1 MKKIFLLLLISTLT
15 IKLKSQN
22 SSVPPLER
30 EVTLS
35 ISNESVPFVL
45 NAISQQAAVVFSYSP
60 NVIST
65 TNKISID
72 VKAKSVRHTLNT
84 IFTGTVKY
92 KVRGKYIILQK
103 NDDVAKEDVVVEG
116 YLYDSQTGDKLTNA
130 TVYNKEQKV
139 STLTDEYGYFK
150 LEVPT
155 DASNPELKISKEGY
169 ADTLFSTT
177 SDNLNYLNVEL
188 SSKAKVEETPV
199 LVAPKE
205 EHAKN
210 KIKIPEWLIAK
221 KLLINTKN
229 ISDTLFNKV
238 QFSVIP
244 FVSTN
249 KLLTGSTVND
259 YSVNMTIGY
268 VQGVRKMEI
277 GGIANIVRG
286 DAGVCQLA
294 GVWNIVGGLS
304 YGFQGAGTFNA
315 VRSLKGIQA
324 AGVINFVLDNA
335 ERVQLAG
342 TGNIVGGKFSGFQAA
357 GTFNISRKLKGAQ
370 IAGVVNLTEEAEG
383 IQVAGVLNH
392 ASTIVG
398 TQISGVLNNADS
410 LDGIQVTGVF
420 NRTAY
425 FKGYQVALVNY
436 ADSCDGIPFGLFNF
450 VRKGYHKIELSG
462 DEVFYTNLAFRSG
475 VKKFHTIVS
484 AGIRP
489 ENGND
494 PVWMFGYG
502 LGTTLGKSEKYLFDI
517 DFSSQQVIR
526 GGQFDAQNKIYKL
539 TFALDRKISAKTSIT
554 VGITYNAFIA
564 DTKSKNYSDTFSLLV
579 PYSITNST
587 SSNGY
592 NVKTWIGGKIGIR
605 FL

>member
-1 MKKIFLLLLISTLT
+1 MKKILLLFLISTLT
-15 IKLKSQN
+15 INLKSQN

-45 NAISQQAAVVFSYSP
+45 NAISQQTAVVFSYSP

-72 VKAKSVRHTLNT
+72 VNAKSVRHTLNT

-103 NDDVAKEDVVVEG
+103 NDAIAQEEVVVEG

-150 LEVPT
+150 LQVPT
-155 DASNPELKISKEGY
+155 DNPNPELTVSKEGY
-169 ADTLFSTT
+169 ADTLLTT
-177 SDNLNYLNVEL
+177 QEKQSYMNVEL
-188 SSKAKVEETPV
+188 STKPAELEAQLLVE
-199 LVAPKE
+199 PKDDRG
-205 EHAKN
+205 KR
-210 KIKIPEWLIAK
+210 KIRIPEWLIAR

-229 ISDTLFNKV
+229 ISDTLFSKF

-249 KLLTGSTVND
+249 KLLSGRTIND
-259 YSVNMTIGY
+259 YSLNMTVGY
-268 VQGVRKMEI
+268 VQGVRKFEV
-277 GGIANIVRG
+277 GGIANIVRE

-294 GVWNIVGGLS
+294 GVANVVGGLS

-315 VRSLKGIQA
+315 TRKLSGIQA
-324 AGVINFVLDNA
+324 AGAINFVLEDA
-335 ERVQLAG
+335 GFVQIGG
-342 TGNIVGGKFSGFQAA
+342 TGNIVGGKFYGVQAA
-357 GTFNISRKLKGAQ
+357 GTFNMSNALKGVQVAGVINLSGESEGVQ
-370 IAGVVNLTEEAEG
+370 IAGVLS
-383 IQVAGVLNH
+383 H
-392 ASTIVG
+392 ASRIVG
-398 TQISGVLNNADS
+398 TQISGVINNTDS
-410 LDGIQVTGVF
+410 LDGLQVTSIL
-420 NRTAY
+420 NRASY
-425 FKGYQVALVNY
+425 FKGYQIALINY
-436 ADSCDGIPFGLFNF
+436 ADSCDGITFGLFNF
-450 VRKGYHKIELSG
+450 VRKGYHKIELSA

-475 VKKFHTIVS
+475 VKKFHTIIN

-489 ENGND
+489 EKTSD
-494 PVWMFGYG
+494 PLWMFGYG
-502 LGTTLGKSEKYLFDI
+502 IGTSLGKSEKYLFDI
-517 DFSSQQVIR
+517 DVTAHQVMR
-526 GGQFDAQNKIYKL
+526 GNYFASTNSLYKL
-539 TFALDRKISAKTSIT
+539 TLGIDRKISTKTSIT
-554 VGITYNAFIA
+554 FGVTYNIYVT
-564 DTKSKNYSDTFSLLV
+564 DTQSKYYSDTFSSLA

-587 SSNGY
+587 NSSGI
-592 NVKTWIGGKIGIR
+592 NVKTWVGGKIGIR